1 MLESLK
7 IRNFRILGDFNIERL
22 ARINL
27 FAGRNNSGKTT
38 LLEALFLMSGF
49 GNPHMGVNSNITRTN
64 FPEQPPPDV
73 IRDVLWKPMF
83 SMLDME
89 RNIEI
94 TGHHHQHGLL
104 RLRVSREHPNV
115 TELPLQAPDKTP
127 SISVPLND
135 FALTF
140 SFQKNSRVNTK
151 QIRLTNQGM
160 QVDPSDIEMLF
171 PAIFISSRN
180 IIPTEEAIRLGQ
192 LRKQKQGDLIL
203 DSLRTIEPK
212 LRSVED
218 NSASGLPMIWGD
230 IDLPEL
236 IPLQI
241 MGEGMTRVARL
252 VLAISAAK
260 NGIVLVDEIET
271 GLHYSVL
278 PKVWEAI
285 DKASRK
291 FNTQIFATT
300 HSFECTEASSGA
312 LDPSSFLFHR
322 LEVDDAGSRCVT
334 YESEEINAAI
344 RHDFE
349 VR

>member
-1 MLESLK
+1 
-7 IRNFRILGDFNIERL
+7 
-22 ARINL
+22 
-27 FAGRNNSGKTT
+27 
-38 LLEALFLMSGF
+38 
-49 GNPHMGVNSNITRTN
+49 MGVNSNVTRIRL
-64 FPEQPPPDV
+64 PEPSPPEVIQDV
-73 IRDVLWKPMF
+73 FWKPMF

-94 TGHHHQHGLL
+94 TGHHSQHGPL
-104 RLRVSREHPNV
+104 RLRISKEHPNL
-115 TELPLQAPDKTP
+115 TELPLQDPNKTT
-127 SISVPLND
+127 SISALLND

-140 SFQKNSRVNTK
+140 SFQKNSKLSTK
-151 QIRLTNQGM
+151 QIRVTDQGV
-160 QVDPSDIEMLF
+160 QVEPPEGEFLF
-171 PAIFISSRN
+171 PAIFISSHN
-180 IIPTEEAIRLGQ
+180 ILPREDAIRLGQ
-192 LRKQKQGDLIL
+192 LRKRKQGDLIL
-203 DSLRTIEPK
+203 DSLRTMEPR
-212 LRSVED
+212 LNSVEE
-218 NSASGLPMIWGD
+218 NSTSGHSMIWGD

-236 IPLQI
+236 VPLQI

-252 VLAISAAK
+252 VLAISAAE

-285 DKASRK
+285 DKASKK

-300 HSFECTEASSGA
+300 HSFECTEASSGV
-312 LDPSSFLFHR
+312 LGPSSFLFHR